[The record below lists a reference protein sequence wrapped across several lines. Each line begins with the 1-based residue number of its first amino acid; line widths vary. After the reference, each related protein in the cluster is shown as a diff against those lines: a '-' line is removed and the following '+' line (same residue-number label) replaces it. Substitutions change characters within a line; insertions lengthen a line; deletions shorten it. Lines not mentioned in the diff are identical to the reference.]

1 VFSLADTAI
10 LSYSPVQFLGDII
23 VSRQSEVI
31 HTNQKHPFLTKEK
44 GFLPVGQIKLGMHVL
59 RADRQW
65 GMVTGWKVVPGTQ
78 VMYNL
83 EVARD
88 HTFTVGAGEWVVH
101 NIGGLCSN
109 LGDAREQY
117 VQDNISS
124 LIPDVGDNLR
134 SQVKFSVK
142 GASATA
148 DFVTDNAIIEVGGY
162 DKVNDLVR
170 FGKQMSVYAKSAKP
184 GQTVYFLYD
193 ATGGP
198 IPAAL
203 QQIANRWGV
212 TVVEFNLPVSY
223 WPGTP

>member
-1 VFSLADTAI
+1 
-10 LSYSPVQFLGDII
+10 
-23 VSRQSEVI
+23 
-31 HTNQKHPFLTKEK
+31 
-44 GFLPVGQIKLGMHVL
+44 M
-59 RADRQW
+59 
-65 GMVTGWKVVPGTQ
+65 VPGTQ

-83 EVARD
+83 EVAQD
-88 HTFTVGAGEWVVH
+88 HTFTVGVGEWVVH
-101 NIGGLCSN
+101 NSGGLCSN

-124 LIPDVGDNLR
+124 LIPDAGDNLR

-193 ATGGP
+193 ATGDP
-198 IPAAL
+198 ILAAL

-223 WPGTP
+223 WPATP